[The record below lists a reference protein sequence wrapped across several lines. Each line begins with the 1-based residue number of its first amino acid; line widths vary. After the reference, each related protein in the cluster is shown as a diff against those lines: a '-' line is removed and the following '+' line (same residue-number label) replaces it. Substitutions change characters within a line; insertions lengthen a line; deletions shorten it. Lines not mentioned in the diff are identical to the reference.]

1 MTEEAVRAALKE
13 AGNNVS
19 RAALILGISRQ
30 SLYRLMEKYGITIQR
45 IAA

>member
-1 MTEEAVRAALKE
+1 MSEEAVRNALKE